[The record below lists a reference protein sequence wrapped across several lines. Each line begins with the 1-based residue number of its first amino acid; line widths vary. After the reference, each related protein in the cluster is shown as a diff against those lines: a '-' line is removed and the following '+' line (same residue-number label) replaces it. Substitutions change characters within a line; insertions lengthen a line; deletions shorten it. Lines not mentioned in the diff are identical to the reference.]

1 MVRPNISDE
10 MEEEVDRLA
19 RELTKDKYVPVDRLG
34 FEPKLKLIL
43 DYSTNNRRLRKA
55 SVMFAEEDDEDDE

>member
-10 MEEEVDRLA
+10 MEKEVNALA
-19 RELTKDKYVPVDRLG
+19 REITADEYVPVDRLG

-43 DYSTNNRRLRKA
+43 DYLCATRPSLKEA
-55 SVMFAEEDDEDDE
+55 SVRHEVDDE